1 MHKGK
6 LFNEAGRIDTS
17 ARWVAAGESDAYM
30 ITVLIPAFN
39 EEQALAPVIAG
50 ISAKL
55 GSRSITIVI
64 DDGSTDATAAEARRC
79 GAEVIRLAANQGKGA
94 AMRLGRARAAA
105 LAGDIVV
112 AIDADGQHDPAC
124 LPDLVAP
131 VAAGTHDMVIGSRY
145 LADSS
150 RGATPHNRYLV
161 RNLTC
166 RYLGKALATNLTDPY
181 SGLRAYNRRVLDEM
195 RLIGPGY
202 QNELELLYEAAIHGW
217 RVCEIPIPRLYPP
230 NSSKMGAR
238 GGKLIGRVR
247 VLSGYAATMVR
258 KGRELRVVRDASKRN
273 HVQDTS

>member
-1 MHKGK
+1 
-6 LFNEAGRIDTS
+6 
-17 ARWVAAGESDAYM
+17 M

-39 EEQALAPVIAG
+39 EERAIAQVIAG
-50 ISAKL
+50 IPATL
-55 GSRSITIVI
+55 GGHSTTVVVI
-64 DDGSTDATAAEARRC
+64 DDGSTDATGTEARRC
-79 GAEVIRLAANQGKGA
+79 GVEVIRLTTNQGKGA
-94 AMRLGRARAAA
+94 AMRLGRARAAT

-124 LPDLVAP
+124 LPNLVAP

-145 LADSS
+145 VDDSS

-166 RYLGKALATNLTDPY
+166 RYLGRALTMNLTDPY
-181 SGLRAYNRRVLDEM
+181 SGLRAYNRRVLNEM
-195 RLIGPGY
+195 RLVGPGY

-230 NSSKMGAR
+230 NSSKMGAH

-247 VLSGYAATMVR
+247 VLSGYAGTIVR
-258 KGRELRVVRDASKRN
+258 KGRELRVVRSSSNRN
-273 HVQDTS
+273 HVQDAS